1 MDVDFSLV
9 APRGSR
15 TQTEGSEVS
24 WYLWSLQSVR
34 QDRNGV
40 AGSATPAGTTG
51 ISHIFPA

>member
-9 APRGSR
+9 VPRGSR

-24 WYLWSLQSVR
+24 WYLSLQCVR
-34 QDRNGV
+34 QDRDGV

>member
-1 MDVDFSLV
+1 MDVDFSLI

-24 WYLWSLQSVR
+24 WYLLSLQSVR
-34 QDRNGV
+34 QDRDGV